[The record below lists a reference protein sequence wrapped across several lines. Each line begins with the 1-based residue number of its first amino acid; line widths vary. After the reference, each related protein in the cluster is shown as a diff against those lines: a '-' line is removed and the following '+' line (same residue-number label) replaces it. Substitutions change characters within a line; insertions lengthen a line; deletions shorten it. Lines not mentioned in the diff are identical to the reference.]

1 MNYYSE
7 TRIPNSTDN
16 LETIYTVF
24 IIRVFEAGINY
35 AIYVAVVCIGV
46 IVWLM
51 MWGQLE
57 RWIAIE
63 PEAPAMTRVI
73 ICLYLTI

>member
-16 LETIYTVF
+16 LETIYTMF

-35 AIYVAVVCIGV
+35 AIYVAFVCIGV

-51 MWGQLE
+51 M
-57 RWIAIE
+57 
-63 PEAPAMTRVI
+63 
-73 ICLYLTI
+73 